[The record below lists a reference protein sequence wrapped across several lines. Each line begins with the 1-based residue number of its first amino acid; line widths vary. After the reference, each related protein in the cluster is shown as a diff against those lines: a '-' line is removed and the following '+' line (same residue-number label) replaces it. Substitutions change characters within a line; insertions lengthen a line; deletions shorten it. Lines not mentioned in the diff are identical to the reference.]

1 MSPFVVAVAEVVFVA
16 LVTWWVPRVGIRMLA
31 ESLAASPV
39 AQRTNYRGQ
48 TVFIGLGIV
57 WVFWVAGMVV
67 LRYAGQTFGF
77 DLGVFVSIGA
87 VVPLMITTVLFGVID
102 DAYGGAGDRGFR
114 GHISALTEGRITTG
128 ALKLLGITFVS
139 VAAASSIVGVGSGDV
154 STPGAL
160 SSPRAFAIWAGWT
173 LVLGALIALSA
184 NLVNLMDLRPG
195 RALKVYGTLA
205 VALVVVA
212 AALSLVAPMAAL
224 LLALALAGPLA
235 AAWPL
240 DAGERGM
247 LGDAGANAA
256 GALLGFIAAWE
267 CGRSWAAIVIV
278 VVLFALNLASE
289 KWSFSVAISKSR
301 VLSALDGAGRPS
313 NPAADENSRKS
324 SPHSTGEHG

>member
-1 MSPFVVAVAEVVFVA
+1 MSEYVVVVAEVVFVA
-16 LVTWWVPRVGIRMLA
+16 LATWWVPMVGIRMLA
-31 ESLAASPV
+31 SSLADSPS
-39 AQRTNYRGQ
+39 AQRSNYRGS
-48 TVFIGLGIV
+48 TVFVGLGIV
-57 WVFWVAGMVV
+57 WVFWVAGMLI

-77 DLGVFVSIGA
+77 DLSVFVSIGA
-87 VVPLMITTVLFGVID
+87 VIPLMITTVLFGVID

-114 GHISALTEGRITTG
+114 GHLSALAKGRMTTG

-139 VAAASSIVGVGSGDV
+139 LAAAASIVGARSGDV

-160 SSPRAFAIWAGWT
+160 SSPGALVVWVAWT

-205 VALVVVA
+205 TV
-212 AALSLVAPMAAL
+212 LVAVAVSLAFVSPTAGL
-224 LLALALAGPLA
+224 LLALALAGPLV

-267 CGRSWAAIVIV
+267 CGRSWAAIVLAAL
-278 VVLFALNLASE
+278 LFALNLASE
-289 KWSFSVAISKSR
+289 KWSFSVAISRSR
-301 VLSALDGAGRPS
+301 MLSRLDGMGRPS
-313 NPAADENSRKS
+313 YPAAGENSSKS
-324 SPHSTGEHG
+324 SPHSSDSHS